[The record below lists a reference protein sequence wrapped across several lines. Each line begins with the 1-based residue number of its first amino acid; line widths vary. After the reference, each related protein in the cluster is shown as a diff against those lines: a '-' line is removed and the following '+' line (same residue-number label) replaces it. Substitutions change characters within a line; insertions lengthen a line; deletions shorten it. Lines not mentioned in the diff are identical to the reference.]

1 MVQGSKG
8 SDAMTTVYILA
19 VVFALVI
26 ARGLQK
32 NAQGSAAITLVFIVA
47 VCYLAPVYLFYL
59 GDVHKHVDIA
69 PSSVGVT
76 SVMIAVV
83 TALLINLAG
92 RMHCPGAWLLAPA
105 AIWLVA
111 GTWLSWG
118 RSDEHDAG
126 LAHLGVGFAAWLVG
140 TSCAYALRAD
150 PRERER
156 AAMYLTGLLGI
167 QAVVVIGQAIG
178 FDINP
183 MSAEEL
189 ALLEGRYNGLLN
201 HPGQLA
207 NATLMIFVLILALR
221 DSAAS
226 WRSGRTSLIFVL
238 VMGICIGAGSRAQIL
253 GALVLLMGWAF
264 FAYGQRAP
272 RGKRF
277 GALGIGIVGLLA
289 SYPVLQKR
297 FEEDPTGGGRSVLQ
311 DIGLQAVMDHPLVG
325 VGPNSYV
332 SVIGLSDALTAS
344 GVPVHNAFLLA
355 AVEVG
360 VVGAIA
366 LWLPVLWT
374 FIRGF
379 RLRKEVGI
387 VQVPAAAAAAFF
399 VPFVISTFTGW
410 GLLSDPLYGL
420 LMLIMGATYAL
431 MLPLSGDEKVLQPVV
446 LQRHARF

>member
-1 MVQGSKG
+1 
-8 SDAMTTVYILA
+8 MTIIYVLA
-19 VVFALVI
+19 VVFALILV
-26 ARGLQK
+26 RGLQR
-32 NAQGSAAITLVFIVA
+32 GPEESSAITLVFVAA
-47 VCYLAPVYLFYL
+47 VCYLAPVYVLYL
-59 GDVHKHVDIA
+59 GDVYKHVDIA

-83 TALLINLAG
+83 AALLINLAG
-92 RMHCPGAWLLAPA
+92 RLHFPGAWLLVPA
-105 AIWLVA
+105 TIWLAV

-140 TSCAYALRAD
+140 TSCAYAIRAD
-150 PRERER
+150 PRVRER

-167 QAVVVIGQAIG
+167 QAVVVAGQAIG

-189 ALLEGRYNGLLN
+189 AILDGRYNGLLN

-221 DSAAS
+221 DTAAS
-226 WRSGRTSLIFVL
+226 WRSGRTSLIFAL
-238 VMGICIGAGSRAQIL
+238 VMGICIAAGSRAQIF

-277 GALGIGIVGLLA
+277 GALGIAIVGLVA
-289 SYPVLQKR
+289 SYPVLQRR
-297 FEEDPTGGGRSVLQ
+297 FEEDPTGGGRSILQ
-311 DIGLQAVMDHPLVG
+311 EIGLQAVMDHPLVG

-355 AVEVG
+355 AVEIG
-360 VVGAIA
+360 VIGAVA

-374 FIRGF
+374 FVRGF
-379 RLRKEVGI
+379 RLRKQAGSVHA
-387 VQVPAAAAAAFF
+387 PAAAAAAFLI
-399 VPFVISTFTGW
+399 PFVISTFTGW

-420 LMLIMGATYAL
+420 LMLVMGAIYAL
-431 MLPLSGDEKVLQPVV
+431 MFPLGGDEEVLKPAV
-446 LQRHARF
+446 LQRRVRF